1 MTYRVDVDAGGAIAI
16 PVELLAELGIK
27 EGDSLVFERAEDGGL
42 TVKPFAQLA
51 QRRPEGSCATGV
63 GL

>member
-27 EGDSLVFERAEDGGL
+27 EGDSLVFE
-42 TVKPFAQLA
+42 
-51 QRRPEGSCATGV
+51 
-63 GL
+63 